1 MRCEECENG
10 MCVLRDEVGNVEVI
24 PALQFHRQAA
34 ISDIDS
40 AIEHLLKL
48 LPKSD
53 KRTADSL
60 TRAIQDLM
68 HISAFVHV
76 VHVRSLDEDSGE
88 RGGGDELR
96 REDFDRWNTGP
107 WETL

>member
-10 MCVLRDEVGNVEVI
+10 MCILRDEVGNAEVI

-40 AIEHLLKL
+40 AIEHLMRL
-48 LPKSD
+48 LPKAD
-53 KRTADSL
+53 DRTADSL

-68 HISAFVHV
+68 HVSAFVHV
-76 VHVRSLDEDSGE
+76 VRVRSLPEDRGE

-96 REDFDRWNTGP
+96 I
-107 WETL
+107 L

>member
-1 MRCEECENG
+1 MRVCEECENG

-40 AIEHLLKL
+40 AIEHLMRL
-48 LPKSD
+48 LPKAD
-53 KRTADSL
+53 DRTADSL
-60 TRAIQDLM
+60 TKAIQDLM
-68 HISAFVHV
+68 HVSAFVHV
-76 VHVRSLDEDSGE
+76 VRVRSPEPEDSGE

-96 REDFDRWNTGP
+96 KRE
-107 WETL
+107 